1 MSAKRFGL
9 ALALQHHPFGS
20 YNCPFRIILILI
32 NTTLI
37 AGLRT
42 LTGGCKYL
50 RRDID
55 LNIGTN
61 ALLRV
66 HGGTGKDHNCDGADL
81 LHIIYFLNI
90 FIAYYNQCQIKVLSS
105 LFIMMGCR
113 V

>member
-20 YNCPFRIILILI
+20 DNRPFRIIPILI
-32 NTTLI
+32 NAALI
-37 AGLRT
+37 AGLRA

-55 LNIGTN
+55 LDIGTN

-66 HGGTGKDHNCDGADL
+66 HTGTGEDHNSDGADL

-90 FIAYYNQCQIKVLSS
+90 FIAYYNQCQLKVLSS
-105 LFIMMGCR
+105 LFIMMDCR